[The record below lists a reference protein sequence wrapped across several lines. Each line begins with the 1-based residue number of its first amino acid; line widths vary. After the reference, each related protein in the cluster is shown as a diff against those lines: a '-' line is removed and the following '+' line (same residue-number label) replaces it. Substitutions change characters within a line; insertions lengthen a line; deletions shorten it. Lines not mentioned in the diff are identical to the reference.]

1 MATDLAT
8 LSTDHRRFSR
18 LLDLFDRHIENFH
31 KGETEDHQVMLEIV
45 RYMTEYT
52 DTYHHPKEDLMMQRL
67 VRLDPTFRC
76 AADEL
81 VRQHERIASAG
92 DRLLNALKAVVAEDI
107 VPRAA
112 VEEAARQYTV
122 SMRKHMEIEEE
133 KLFPAAMRLLR
144 EVDWDA
150 INALIAR
157 CDDPLFDACGE
168 QRYQALFEHIA
179 A

>member
-1 MATDLAT
+1 
-8 LSTDHRRFSR
+8 
-18 LLDLFDRHIENFH
+18 
-31 KGETEDHQVMLEIV
+31 
-45 RYMTEYT
+45 
-52 DTYHHPKEDLMMQRL
+52 MMQRL